1 MEGRLADAEQLISD
15 TLALG
20 RRSQSWNAVVSQ
32 RFALFVLRRAQGRL
46 AEFEDTLKRSAH
58 EYPPLIRFRCS
69 LAHTYGELGR
79 KHDASAVLDELMT
92 HDLGNEH
99 VDAEW
104 LLSLT
109 CSPIRARPSK
119 TKTPRRDSTRCSRP
133 TRVST
138 PWPR

>member
-46 AEFEDTLKRSAH
+46 AEVEDTLKRSAH

-69 LAHTYGELGR
+69 LAHSYDELGR
-79 KHDASAVLDELMT
+79 TNDCSGVLDQLIT
-92 HDLGNEH
+92 HDRGNEH
-99 VDAEW
+99 VDAKCP
-104 LLSLT
+104 LSLP
-109 CSPIRARPSK
+109 CA
-119 TKTPRRDSTRCSRP
+119 
-133 TRVST
+133 
-138 PWPR
+138 